1 MTIQLDNTSIA
12 EETSETLTR
21 SRLVDRLHEK
31 GLGYTK
37 QELRTYVDSVINIMC
52 ENLAE
57 GETVKLS
64 GFGNLKPKD
73 KAARVGRNP
82 HTEEEIIISR
92 RRVVSFQTSQKLNAA
107 LNKTNG

>member
-1 MTIQLDNTSIA
+1 MTIQQ
-12 EETSETLTR
+12 EENAITLTR
-21 SRLVDRLHEK
+21 ARLVDHLYDK
-31 GLGYTK
+31 GIGYTK
-37 QELRTYVDSVINIMC
+37 QELRSYVDSVINIMC
-52 ENLAE
+52 DHLEE

-92 RRVVSFQTSQKLNAA
+92 RRVVSFQTSQKLNNAI
-107 LNKTNG
+107 ND

>member
-1 MTIQLDNTSIA
+1 MATELDEKTN
-12 EETSETLTR
+12 ETLTR
-21 SRLVDRLHEK
+21 SRLVERLYDR

-37 QELRTYVDSVINIMC
+37 QELRVYVDSIIDIIC
-52 ENLAE
+52 DSLKE
-57 GETVKLS
+57 GEVVKLS

-92 RRVVSFQTSQKLNAA
+92 RRVVSFQPSQKLNTAI
-107 LNKTNG
+107 NKPS

>member
-1 MTIQLDNTSIA
+1 MATKLDNKTN
-12 EETSETLTR
+12 ETLTR
-21 SRLVDRLHEK
+21 SRLVERLYEK

-37 QELRTYVDSVINIMC
+37 QELRLYVDSVIDIIC
-52 ENLAE
+52 DNLKE
-57 GETVKLS
+57 GEVVKLS

-92 RRVVSFQTSQKLNAA
+92 RRVVSFQPSQKLNTAI
-107 LNKTNG
+107 NKSS